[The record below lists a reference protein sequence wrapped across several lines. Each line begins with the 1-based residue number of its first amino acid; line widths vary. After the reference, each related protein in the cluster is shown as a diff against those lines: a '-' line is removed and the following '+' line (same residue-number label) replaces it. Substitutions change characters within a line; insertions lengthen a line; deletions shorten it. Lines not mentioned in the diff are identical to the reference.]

1 MSTIKPSEVSKIL
14 KEQLKGINTDVELE
28 EVGTVLQVGDGIARI
43 HGLAKVRA
51 NEMIEFE
58 SGVIGIVF
66 NLEEDNVGSVLLGSS
81 SLIKEG
87 DSVKRT
93 GKIASIDV
101 GEGLLGRIVNTLG
114 APLDGK
120 GPITGK
126 TYELPLERK
135 A

>member
-1 MSTIKPSEVSKIL
+1 MSAIKPSEVTKIL
-14 KEQLKGINTDVELE
+14 LQQLKGIHTEVELE

-43 HGLAKVRA
+43 HGLTNVRA

-58 SGVIGIVF
+58 SGVIGIVL

-81 SLIKEG
+81 EAIKEG

-93 GKIASIDV
+93 NKIASIQA

-114 APLDGK
+114 EPIDGK
-120 GPITGK
+120 GVGQ
-126 TYELPLERK
+126 RF
-135 A
+135 